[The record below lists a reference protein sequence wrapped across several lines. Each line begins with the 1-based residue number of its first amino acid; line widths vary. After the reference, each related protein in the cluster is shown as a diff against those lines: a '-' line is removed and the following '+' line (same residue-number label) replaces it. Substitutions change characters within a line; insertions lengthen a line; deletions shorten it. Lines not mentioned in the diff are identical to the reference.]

1 MRSFRLRLQEWIIPN
16 LSVDPVEPTQSSQ
29 INQNVLLLGKS
40 LSQYRDNTSHN
51 GLHYLGVKLDEL
63 PNGGVV
69 ESYWR
74 VLLLEVWVLETV
86 VKI

>member
-1 MRSFRLRLQEWIIPN
+1 M
-16 LSVDPVEPTQSSQ
+16 EPAQSSQ
-29 INQNVLLLGKS
+29 IDQNVLLLRKS
-40 LSQYRDNTSHN
+40 FSQYRDNPSHDC
-51 GLHYLGVKLDEL
+51 LHDLGVKLDEL